1 MKKTSQQVSLD
12 AIFSALQE
20 LNEDNTVPRNVKS
33 KVEQVLKILNE
44 NTEVSIRV
52 NKALNE
58 LEEIANDTN
67 MQTYTRT
74 QLWNVISLLEKV

>member
-20 LNEDNTVPRNVKS
+20 LSEDNTVPRNVKS

-58 LEEIANDTN
+58 LEEIANDSN

-74 QLWNVISLLEKV
+74 QLWNIISLLEKV

>member
-1 MKKTSQQVSLD
+1 
-12 AIFSALQE
+12 
-20 LNEDNTVPRNVKS
+20 VPRNVKS

-58 LEEIANDTN
+58 LEEIANDSN

-74 QLWNVISLLEKV
+74 QLWNIISLLEKV